1 MYSMSCMCNV
11 MYTYVCTTDPPQHG
25 LHFSSSTR
33 MTGTTGTNQPLDS
46 DSAWVRPSVAIP
58 PAVFLGFGFVAS
70 INLSNVNVPM
80 TNTAPSNGCVRNFD
94 ASYCSFTID
103 TESKIGLPRSAS
115 RPIISKI
122 LSNKNRSW
130 SIYISTISIYLYT
143 CMYVCMYVQLHT
155 YIQVHTGVH
164 T

>member
-1 MYSMSCMCNV
+1 M
-11 MYTYVCTTDPPQHG
+11 
-25 LHFSSSTR
+25 L
-33 MTGTTGTNQPLDS
+33 

-94 ASYCSFTID
+94 ASYCSFTIH

-130 SIYISTISIYLYT
+130 SIYIYIYLSIHMNVCMYMYVHVHIHT
-143 CMYVCMYVQLHT
+143 YRYIQVYIDVFMYVYMYVCEASNVCTVCTHTWHTFMIYVHYQKSKN
-155 YIQVHTGVH
+155 
-164 T
+164 